1 MAEVASVHILSSTF
15 IVFSLLFSSCF
26 LASEAVSKAGD
37 EETHDVFGR
46 TLDPNQMGLKK
57 EKLSHFRFFWHDIV
71 SGKNPSSIEVIR
83 SPIKNSSL
91 LLGFGLVHMF
101 DNRLTI
107 SGDIN
112 SKLVGRAQGFYAQAD
127 MDELAL
133 LVAQNFLFL
142 EGKYNGSTITVLGR
156 NQILN
161 TVREL
166 PIVGGSGAF
175 RFARGYI
182 QARTYSFDLN
192 TLDATVEYN
201 VYVLH
206 Y

>member
-1 MAEVASVHILSSTF
+1 MAQVAVGHVVPSAFL
-15 IVFSLLFSSCF
+15 VFSLLFSSCF
-26 LASEAVSKAGD
+26 LASGVGAD
-37 EETHDVFGR
+37 EVHEVFGR
-46 TLDPNQMGLKK
+46 TLDPKLMGLKK
-57 EKLSHFRFFWHDIV
+57 EKLSHFRFYWHDIV
-71 SGKNPSSIEVIR
+71 SGKNPSSIEVIH
-83 SPIKNSSL
+83 SPIVNSSL

-127 MDELAL
+127 LDELAL
-133 LVAQNFLFL
+133 LMTQNFVFL

-156 NQILN
+156 NSILN

-175 RFARGYI
+175 RFARGYV
-182 QARTYSFDLN
+182 QARTYNFDLN

-206 Y
+206 YE